1 MSDEKTKKRQRD
13 TGEMRRAT
21 KAARKP
27 DRGKV
32 KRNPTSIKELVAS
45 LQAGT
50 LDGRSREALQFKAVQ
65 DALGDDPLEVAKALL
80 RYDVATCAVIT
91 RNIVEAVQASG
102 GIIKD
107 GALDPNI
114 TKDLPKFQMGMCKA
128 IDCLMRLEG
137 KTPTKQPGQG
147 GVLDV
152 ASIVMADNQGDNH
165 D

>member
-1 MSDEKTKKRQRD
+1 MSSEKARKNPKD
-13 TGEMRRAT
+13 TGNKPKDAQPKGKTVRGRM
-21 KAARKP
+21 KRKP
-27 DRGKV
+27 ESVQD
-32 KRNPTSIKELVAS
+32 LVAI

-50 LDGRSREALQFKAVQ
+50 LDGRSREAMQFQAVQ

-107 GALDPNI
+107 GALDPSI

-152 ASIVMADNQGDNH
+152 ASIVMADQEDQ
-165 D
+165 

>member
-1 MSDEKTKKRQRD
+1 MPSETKP
-13 TGEMRRAT
+13 
-21 KAARKP
+21 ARKP
-27 DRGKV
+27 DRGKM
-32 KRNPTSIKELVAS
+32 KRKPESIKELVAI

-50 LDGRSREALQFKAVQ
+50 LDGRTREAMQFQAVQ
-65 DALGDDPLEVAKALL
+65 DALGEDPLEVAKALL

-107 GALDPNI
+107 GALDPSI
-114 TKDLPKFQMGMCKA
+114 TKDLPKFQLGMCKA

-137 KTPTKQPGQG
+137 KTPTKTTSQG

-152 ASIVMADNQGDNH
+152 ASIVMADNDHQQPRADTIDADGGVEDGTA
-165 D
+165 

>member
-1 MSDEKTKKRQRD
+1 MADEKVKKRQRD
-13 TGEMRRAT
+13 TGEMRRGT

-27 DRGKV
+27 DRGKM
-32 KRNPTSIKELVAS
+32 KRRPTSIKELVAS

-102 GIIKD
+102 GLIKD
-107 GALDPNI
+107 GALDPSI
-114 TKDLPKFQMGMCKA
+114 TKDLPKFQLGMCKA
-128 IDCLMRLEG
+128 IDCLMRLES
-137 KTPTKQPGQG
+137 KTPSQPAGQG
-147 GVLDV
+147 GVMDV
-152 ASIVMADNQGDNH
+152 ASIVMADSEDQ
-165 D
+165 